1 MVHFGPPI
9 EEGWWRIHVVY
20 KIESPFS
27 FLPSLCSGE
36 LDLYLPREGGR
47 SRSPACIYLQ
57 RLPWWQPPGV
67 LWNWQMMFAR
77 IADIL
82 LDSTGEMF
90 VLATPACTGWMD

>member
-1 MVHFGPPI
+1 MC
-9 EEGWWRIHVVY
+9 VY
-20 KIESPFS
+20 KEFSFS

-36 LDLYLPREGGR
+36 LDLYLPPREGGR

-67 LWNWQMMFAR
+67 SWNLQMFAR

-82 LDSTGEMF
+82 LDF
-90 VLATPACTGWMD
+90 YW